1 MESEKVKEIKDS
13 IQRKIN
19 RAEKSGDDFV
29 NCVSVDVLK
38 MYLTLINELESENE
52 RLKKDCAD
60 IADDY
65 QEMGGFYYEE
75 AQKNQQLKDK
85 VAELE
90 SENKELRV
98 VVDIANERTYRKK
111 FTDEW
116 RKEYQ
121 KELDKQGNGHIA
133 GHPDFDLVYKLY
145 FEQKDRIAELENEV
159 EDRKAEVLHLQEY
172 GKKLIMETE
181 LKRFV
186 ERLKNKLFKFFQDNE
201 GLDGKISV
209 GILYVDVIGVEA
221 KDGTIISLGLIDK
234 LLKEYEK

>member
-1 MESEKVKEIKDS
+1 MESEEVKDIKEKLKEEIFIANSFGDKIRKVQTKELE
-13 IQRKIN
+13 KI
-19 RAEKSGDDFV
+19 
-29 NCVSVDVLK
+29 
-38 MYLTLINELESENE
+38 LTLINELEGENE

-111 FTDEW
+111 FIEEW

-121 KELDKQGNGHIA
+121 KELGKQGNGHIA
-133 GHPDFDLVYKLY
+133 GFPDFDLVYKLY
-145 FEQKDRIAELENEV
+145 FEQKDRIAELEKENDELASKFI
-159 EDRKAEVLHLQEY
+159 DSYNDSLKDF
-172 GKKLIMETE
+172 TE
-181 LKRFV
+181 KV
-186 ERLKNKLFKFFQDNE
+186 KNKLFEFFQDNE

-209 GILYVDVIGVEA
+209 GILYVDIIGVEA
-221 KDGTIISLGLIDK
+221 EDGTIISLGLIDK

>member
-1 MESEKVKEIKDS
+1 MESEEVKDIKEKLQEEIFIANSFGDKIRKVPTKELE
-13 IQRKIN
+13 KIL
-19 RAEKSGDDFV
+19 A
-29 NCVSVDVLK
+29 
-38 MYLTLINELESENE
+38 LINEFESENE

-85 VAELE
+85 VTELE

-133 GHPDFDLVYKLY
+133 GFPDFDLVYKLY
-145 FEQKDRIAELENEV
+145 FEQKDRIAELESENAYKQEHI
-159 EDRKAEVLHLQEY
+159 EQCTKEIAEKIWNVSKNTVDATKHIVQGREY
-172 GKKLIMETE
+172 LYLDA
-181 LKRFV
+181 LK
-186 ERLKNKLFKFFQDNE
+186 EIIK
-201 GLDGKISV
+201 GL
-209 GILYVDVIGVEA
+209 GVE
-221 KDGTIISLGLIDK
+221 I
-234 LLKEYEK
+234 KE

>member
-1 MESEKVKEIKDS
+1 MESEEVKDIKEKLKEEIFIANSFGDKIRKVPTKELE
-13 IQRKIN
+13 KIL
-19 RAEKSGDDFV
+19 A
-29 NCVSVDVLK
+29 
-38 MYLTLINELESENE
+38 LINEFESENE
-52 RLKKDCAD
+52 RLTKDCAG

-98 VVDIANERTYRKK
+98 LVDIANERTYRKK
-111 FTDEW
+111 FIEEW

-133 GHPDFDLVYKLY
+133 GFPDFDLVYKLY
-145 FEQKDRIAELENEV
+145 FGQKDRITELE
-159 EDRKAEVLHLQEY
+159 EDKEKWQRKAVNYYQMAKSY
-172 GKKLIMETE
+172 
-181 LKRFV
+181 
-186 ERLKNKLFKFFQDNE
+186 
-201 GLDGKISV
+201 
-209 GILYVDVIGVEA
+209 GVEC
-221 KDGTIISLGLIDK
+221 IIDNDIDE